1 VIDAFPPLRLTL
13 PLMRQSAD
21 GASDADAGCSKRFWA
36 SSGTERGPK
45 ITVPLLRWR
54 QSHGA
59 MNAPLHKPCCAFR
72 AWASSSTYALE
83 YLTKANA

>member
-1 VIDAFPPLRLTL
+1 MRSPPLAVDVALDEAIRRRRL
-13 PLMRQSAD
+13 RR
-21 GASDADAGCSKRFWA
+21 GRVKRFWA
-36 SSGTERGPK
+36 SIGTERGPK